1 MKIIK
6 TLFVQSLILAS
17 VLASIL
23 VGLNIYAADQSIC
36 NPGANVIL
44 HDNGSLKSCK
54 LKNDFDANNIRC
66 KNGGLV
72 SFYSNGKLESCVLY
86 ADVTIAESKC
96 KADGQVSFYS
106 DGKLKSCM
114 KQDN

>member
-1 MKIIK
+1 MKIVK
-6 TLFVQSLILAS
+6 TLFVHSLILAS

-44 HDNGSLKSCK
+44 YDNGSLKSCK
-54 LKNDFDANNIRC
+54 LKDDYDANNIRC
-66 KNGGLV
+66 KNGGSV
-72 SFYSNGKLESCVLY
+72 SFYQNGKLESCVLY